1 MDLQNQVAT
10 GFTSALFAAHFYDSL
25 SSRLFPTVG
34 GRIIAH
40 FLCGIFNQMPI
51 KVTEEDRKDCP
62 LGSDAPG
69 AGMAVDLLP
78 CAVPADAGHAAPAAG

>member
-1 MDLQNQVAT
+1 MTASPPD
-10 GFTSALFAAHFYDSL
+10 
-25 SSRLFPTVG
+25 FPTVG

-69 AGMAVDLLP
+69 AGMAVGLLP

>member
-1 MDLQNQVAT
+1 
-10 GFTSALFAAHFYDSL
+10 
-25 SSRLFPTVG
+25 
-34 GRIIAH
+34 
-40 FLCGIFNQMPI
+40 MPI

-69 AGMAVDLLP
+69 AGMAVGLLP